1 VFRFKA
7 GMILTFAACAALG
20 VAYHLLGG
28 SV

>member
-7 GMILTFAACAALG
+7 GMIATLVACAALG
-20 VAYHLLGG
+20 GAYHLLGG